1 MSKPNMI
8 IPGSTYMVTRRT
20 SQRLFLMTPD
30 DLTNKIIMYCLGF
43 ACMKFPGISLIG
55 YIFMSNH
62 YHMIVTDHTGDG
74 PEFFRELN
82 RTIAVVMNIRL
93 NRSENYWSSEDVRYQ
108 AIATETDLVN
118 ALVYI
123 AMNPVR
129 AFAVSHPD
137 EWPGVKMLPTDF
149 GNTYCGKR
157 PKIYFSRT
165 GKCPVK
171 VIFRC
176 GLSSDT
182 EMAKAE
188 KRRIIDDY
196 NKEFTRQYDDF
207 MKDNPDA
214 DFAGASAVRT
224 KSKNTIPESDSGRGK
239 MNPRW
244 QSVFA
249 HIQQNL
255 NEMYQKFQ
263 VAYRQ
268 ALEKW
273 CEGDYA
279 VAFPPGT
286 YKMNRLFGA
295 QIDPELL
302 DTIVWE
308 V

>member
-1 MSKPNMI
+1 
-8 IPGSTYMVTRRT
+8 
-20 SQRLFLMTPD
+20 
-30 DLTNKIIMYCLGF
+30 
-43 ACMKFPGISLIG
+43 
-55 YIFMSNH
+55 
-62 YHMIVTDHTGDG
+62 
-74 PEFFRELN
+74 
-82 RTIAVVMNIRL
+82 
-93 NRSENYWSSEDVRYQ
+93 NYWSSEDVRYQ